1 MVRFYLIATHYRSP
15 LDFDDTKLEEA
26 RRALNRLRN
35 TLTLLDEFVGEMDGA
50 PVELSL
56 TGKNLIETVNSLENK
71 FVEAMD
77 DDFNTARAIGYLFE
91 ISHAINLFIAEQRN
105 EAANRQAVYQAGV
118 IYRQLISLLGIEQ
131 HKNNDY
137 EEELIDELLGII
149 ARIRRQARK
158 EKDFALADSIRDYLR
173 MLEVNVEDL
182 ENGSRFRY
190 EQAPPLETLLD
201 KLLELRTQFREQK
214 MYDKADI
221 IRDSLQETGI
231 ILEDTAEG
239 VRWKL
244 VNI

>member
-1 MVRFYLIATHYRSP
+1 
-15 LDFDDTKLEEA
+15 
-26 RRALNRLRN
+26 
-35 TLTLLDEFVGEMDGA
+35 
-50 PVELSL
+50 
-56 TGKNLIETVNSLENK
+56 
-71 FVEAMD
+71 
-77 DDFNTARAIGYLFE
+77 
-91 ISHAINLFIAEQRN
+91 
-105 EAANRQAVYQAGV
+105 
-118 IYRQLISLLGIEQ
+118 
-131 HKNNDY
+131 
-137 EEELIDELLGII
+137 
-149 ARIRRQARK
+149 
-158 EKDFALADSIRDYLR
+158 YLR